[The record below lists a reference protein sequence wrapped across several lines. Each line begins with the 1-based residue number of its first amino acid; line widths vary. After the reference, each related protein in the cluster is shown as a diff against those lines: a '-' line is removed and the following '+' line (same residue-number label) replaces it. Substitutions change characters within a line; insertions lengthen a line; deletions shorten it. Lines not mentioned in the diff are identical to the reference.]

1 MCLAPNRAKQVISR
15 ISSDRTFGNLQGCMS
30 IKVSSSYVASFW
42 RSGWSLIG
50 RDKVMRLQLQRN
62 FSAKGNKVKG
72 ILGENSCLRNAKKP
86 GQIQDRWGDNYP
98 IT

>member
-1 MCLAPNRAKQVISR
+1 
-15 ISSDRTFGNLQGCMS
+15 
-30 IKVSSSYVASFW
+30 
-42 RSGWSLIG
+42 
-50 RDKVMRLQLQRN
+50 MRLQLQRN

>member
-1 MCLAPNRAKQVISR
+1 MAE
-15 ISSDRTFGNLQGCMS
+15 T
-30 IKVSSSYVASFW
+30 
-42 RSGWSLIG
+42 RSGDYSCKETFL
-50 RDKVMRLQLQRN
+50 
-62 FSAKGNKVKG
+62 GNKVKG